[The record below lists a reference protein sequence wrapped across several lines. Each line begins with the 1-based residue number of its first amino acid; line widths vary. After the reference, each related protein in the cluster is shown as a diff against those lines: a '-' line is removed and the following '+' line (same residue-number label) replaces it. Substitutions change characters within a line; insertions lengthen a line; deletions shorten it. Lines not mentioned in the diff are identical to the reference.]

1 MSSKFFFDTNIL
13 VYAISDQD
21 PMRRE
26 RARVLLDEGGATSV
40 QVLNELCSV
49 MSRKFRRPHNEIE
62 QVVDIFSEGLDI
74 FPLTVQS
81 QRLAMHIA
89 ARYRVGI
96 YDANILATAEI
107 AGLETVVSEDF
118 SHRAQYGGVKVMN
131 PFFGLASAP

>member
-89 ARYRVGI
+89 ARYHVGI

-118 SHRAQYGGVKVMN
+118 SHRAQYGGVTVIN
-131 PFFGLASAP
+131 PFLD

>member
-1 MSSKFFFDTNIL
+1 MSRKFFFDTNIL

-49 MSRKFRRPHNEIE
+49 MSRKFRRPLNEIE

-118 SHRAQYGGVKVMN
+118 SHRAQYGGVTVMN
-131 PFFGLASAP
+131 PFLD

>member
-49 MSRKFRRPHNEIE
+49 MSRKFRRPLNEIE

-74 FPLTVQS
+74 FPLTIQS

-96 YDANILATAEI
+96 YDANILATAKI

-118 SHRAQYGGVKVMN
+118 SHRAQYGGVTVMN
-131 PFFGLASAP
+131 PFLD

>member
-118 SHRAQYGGVKVMN
+118 SHLAQYGGVKVMN
-131 PFFGLASAP
+131 PFA

>member
-1 MSSKFFFDTNIL
+1 MSSKLFFDTNIL

-131 PFFGLASAP
+131 PFA

>member
-131 PFFGLASAP
+131 PFA